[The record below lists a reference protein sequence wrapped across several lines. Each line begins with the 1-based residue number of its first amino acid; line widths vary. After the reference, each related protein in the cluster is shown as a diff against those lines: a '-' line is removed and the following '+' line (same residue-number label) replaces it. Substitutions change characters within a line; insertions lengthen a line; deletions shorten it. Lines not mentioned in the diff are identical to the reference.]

1 MRRRIKIMMIMAWIC
16 GERNG
21 RKEDAK
27 KNKNNDD
34 NGVDIQ

>member
-1 MRRRIKIMMIMAWIC
+1 MMIMAWIC

-21 RKEDAK
+21 RKEEDAK

-34 NGVDIQ
+34 NGVDMR